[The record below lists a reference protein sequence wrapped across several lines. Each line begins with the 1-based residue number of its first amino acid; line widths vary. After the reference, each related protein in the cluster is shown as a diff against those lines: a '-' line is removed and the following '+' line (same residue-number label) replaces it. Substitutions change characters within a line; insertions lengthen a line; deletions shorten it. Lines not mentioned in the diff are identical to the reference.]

1 MKLKNLFVLVATVFG
16 LAISANAQLGFDAF
30 AGTRTLVVSA
40 APNLAA
46 ASFVTNTIDK
56 VRLGG
61 TGALTFLTATN
72 TGATGG
78 TLTATLYGSTDKT
91 NFVAISNYALL
102 TAPSTETITN
112 YFYGGTNL
120 TTANSVFLGGT
131 VVTPTAYTAGWATPY
146 IAPAQFTNS
155 GAITLNGSSASA
167 VQVGLRLVDY
177 PRYLH
182 VVYNGGGTV
191 TNFTVQAILTA
202 GNSF

>member
-16 LAISANAQLGFDAF
+16 LAISAHAQFGFDAF
-30 AGTRTLVVSA
+30 AGTRTLVMTGQNIV
-40 APNLAA
+40 PGT
-46 ASFVTNTIDK
+46 SFITNTVDK

-131 VVTPTAYTAGWATPY
+131 VVNPTAYTAGWATPY
-146 IAPAQFTNS
+146 IAPAAFTNT
-155 GAITLNGSSASA
+155 GAITLNGTTA
-167 VQVGLRLVDY
+167 VQVGLRLVDC

-182 VVYNGGGTV
+182 VVYNPGGTV
-191 TNFTVQAILTA
+191 TNFTVQTILTA
-202 GNSF
+202 GNQF